1 MPVARKTFPSCPI
14 ERTLAV
20 LSGRWKAMLVWQL
33 FSGRKRYSDLL
44 RVVPGISERVLTQAL
59 KELAQDGVIRKTQ
72 DFWQV
77 TELGNGLEVAMTG
90 LLVWGEQHAA
100 ELPKR

>member
-44 RVVPGISERVLTQAL
+44 RVVPGIPERVLTQAL
-59 KELAQDGVIRKTQ
+59 KELAQDGVISKTQ

-77 TELGNGLEVAMTG
+77 TELGNGLKVAMTG
-90 LLVWGEQHAA
+90 MLVWGEQHAT